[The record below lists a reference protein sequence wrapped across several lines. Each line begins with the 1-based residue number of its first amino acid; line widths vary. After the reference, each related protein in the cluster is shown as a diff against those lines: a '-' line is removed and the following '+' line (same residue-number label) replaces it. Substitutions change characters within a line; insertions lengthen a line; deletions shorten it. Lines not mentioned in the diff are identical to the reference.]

1 MLCHPFVARSRAR
14 RLLALP
20 VLLFASAPAALAH
33 AQAAT
38 LDHPSAPHADVLE
51 LTFEEAIDLALVRPE
66 ARVAELVRSR
76 RADADADVGR
86 WVGNPQVQVQV
97 GRRRRPQADVGVE
110 AQITLLQ
117 GFALGRVG
125 AARLDVLAAELGA
138 LDVEERAER
147 MLAALEAGGAWLV
160 LQLAEQRL
168 VAAVARVEVGQ
179 QHHEVGPRART
190 RSAATVD
197 GSA

>member
-14 RLLALP
+14 HLLALP
-20 VLLFASAPAALAH
+20 VLLLVSAPAAPAG
-33 AQAAT
+33 AQATT
-38 LDHPSAPHADVLE
+38 LDHPSTPHADVLE

-66 ARVAELVRSR
+66 ARVAEQVRAR

-97 GRRRRPQADVGVE
+97 GRRRRPQPDVGVE

-125 AARLDVLAAELGA
+125 AARLEGLAAELGA

-147 MLAALEAGGAWLV
+147 MLAALSRRGRPGWCCTSPSGAWWLRSRAWR
-160 LQLAEQRL
+160 LASRIS
-168 VAAVARVEVGQ
+168 RW
-179 QHHEVGPRART
+179 
-190 RSAATVD
+190 
-197 GSA
+197 